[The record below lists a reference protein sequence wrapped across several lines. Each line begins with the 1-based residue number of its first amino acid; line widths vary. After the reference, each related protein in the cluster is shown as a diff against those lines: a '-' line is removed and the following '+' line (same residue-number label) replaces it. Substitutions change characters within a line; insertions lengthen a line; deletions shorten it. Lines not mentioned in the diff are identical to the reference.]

1 MVLAAAVVAVTELAE
16 PVAAAAAAELVAA
29 GPAVAGPA
37 VAGPVAATATNI
49 VEQIEGPPRLG
60 ERWEQESH
68 WHCCSQSQS
77 NLAVPAAAAA
87 ELQDLSTE
95 SLL

>member
-1 MVLAAAVVAVTELAE
+1 MGLAAAVVAVTELAE
-16 PVAAAAAAELVAA
+16 PVAAAAAELVA
-29 GPAVAGPA
+29 AGPA

-87 ELQDLSTE
+87 ELQDLSME

>member
-1 MVLAAAVVAVTELAE
+1 MGLAAAVVAVTELAE
-16 PVAAAAAAELVAA
+16 PVAAAAAAELVA
-29 GPAVAGPA
+29 AGPA

-77 NLAVPAAAAA
+77 NLAVPAAAA

>member
-1 MVLAAAVVAVTELAE
+1 MLAAAVVAVTELAE
-16 PVAAAAAAELVAA
+16 PAAAAELVAA
-29 GPAVAGPA
+29 EPA

-77 NLAVPAAAAA
+77 NLAVPAAA